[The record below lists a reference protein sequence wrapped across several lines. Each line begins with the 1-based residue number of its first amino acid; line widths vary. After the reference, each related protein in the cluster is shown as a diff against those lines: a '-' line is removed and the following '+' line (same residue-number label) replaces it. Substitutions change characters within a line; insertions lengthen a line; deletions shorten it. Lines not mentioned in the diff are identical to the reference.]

1 MGANSH
7 REQASPPRPSTLAP
21 RSSQLLFISDLHL
34 SPERPGASELFLDF
48 LQRRA
53 AGVRCLYIL
62 GDLFDA
68 WIGDDDDPLPAV
80 REGLRALTTAGT
92 ACELLRGNRDF
103 LLGRR
108 FARATGC
115 RLLREPQRIHAG
127 GEPVLLM
134 HGDLLC
140 TDDVPYQRFRR
151 KVRNPLVR
159 RLFLLKPL
167 AERRRIAAD
176 YRRRSSEAM
185 AGKTVEIMDA
195 NDLEVQKRMQRAG
208 VCRLIHGHTHR
219 PADHR
224 LRVGDAP
231 AVRHVLADW
240 QEDRGEVLVHDSR
253 SWHREPVS
261 GH

>member
-1 MGANSH
+1 MGANTH

-53 AGVRCLYIL
+53 ASVRCLYIL

-80 REGLRALTTAGT
+80 REGLRALTAAGT

-108 FARATGC
+108 FARSTGC
-115 RLLREPQRIHAG
+115 RIVREPRRIHAG
-127 GEPVLLM
+127 GEAVLLM

-140 TDDVPYQRFRR
+140 TDDIPYLRFRR
-151 KVRNPLVR
+151 KVRNPLVQ

-176 YRRRSSEAM
+176 YRLGSTHAM
-185 AGKTVEIMDA
+185 AGKTIEIMDA
-195 NDLEVQKRMQRAG
+195 HAHEVQRRMHRAG
-208 VCRLIHGHTHR
+208 VRRLIHGHTHR

-224 LRVGDAP
+224 LVVVGEP

-240 QEDRGEVLVHDSR
+240 QEDRGEVLVHDGR
-253 SWHREPVS
+253 AWHREPVS